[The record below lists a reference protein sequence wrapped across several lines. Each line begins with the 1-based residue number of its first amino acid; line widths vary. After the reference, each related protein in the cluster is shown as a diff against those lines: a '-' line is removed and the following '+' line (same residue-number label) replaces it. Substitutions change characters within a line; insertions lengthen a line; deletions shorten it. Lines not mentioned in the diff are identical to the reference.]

1 MKNYKKHNRRT
12 KISEFIKKNP
22 KLEALKRLPPEVIA
36 RAIKSKMNE
45 EDNEKRSL

>member
-1 MKNYKKHNRRT
+1 MKHSKKRNKRT
-12 KISEFIKKNP
+12 KIEELIKKNP

-45 EDNEKRSL
+45 EDNKK

>member
-1 MKNYKKHNRRT
+1 MKHSKKHKRKI

-36 RAIKSKMNE
+36 RVIKSKMNE
-45 EDNEKRSL
+45 EDNEK

>member
-1 MKNYKKHNRRT
+1 MHKRKI

-22 KLEALKRLPPEVIA
+22 KLEALKRLPPEVIV

-45 EDNEKRSL
+45 EDNKQ

>member
-1 MKNYKKHNRRT
+1 MKHSKKHKRKT
-12 KISEFIKKNP
+12 KISEFVKKNP

-45 EDNEKRSL
+45 EDNEK